1 MINTY
6 LQYGVPSCIA
16 NDLSEKGVP
25 VTTFRTTS
33 ANNLESKYGIDP
45 RIIQIVKPLITRQPI
60 DEAVVTTLLERS
72 NFTCCCCK
80 GVKSNSYIIHHIEE
94 YSESQDNSY
103 SNLVVLCPACH
114 DLAHRGPGLTNVLT
128 TEQILRNKENWDK
141 QVEKQNAEAAARS
154 GKINDA
160 DYLNIPRIAEL
171 SNSLIDQLPQTSL
184 SDVLLIKDILSSY
197 GQHID
202 EKGLGV
208 GLSDGGHSIRVQHHF
223 LRVFQSLLHRLNF
236 VNLDDLLNKGS
247 LSRPDFIGT
256 FCFYI
261 GGLIGKGITWPYTP
275 GNLMSRLYLRRKGFY
290 CEWLIDPKYITSS
303 TSSDRL
309 SGRSV
314 FLVYGRIKSV
324 GKKTLNNKK
333 HIAIDIR
340 PYAIGTPTA
349 TINRT
354 PNIAYI
360 KAAEYMLDYDGEEDS
375 NETSAASI
383 IVSP

>member
-1 MINTY
+1 MIKTY
-6 LQYGVPSCIA
+6 LQYGVPSDIA
-16 NDLSEKGVP
+16 KYLGEKELP
-25 VTTFRTTS
+25 VTTFRATS
-33 ANNLESKYGIDP
+33 VTNLESKYEIDP

-60 DEAVVTTLLERS
+60 DEDVINKLLEES

-80 GVKSNSYIIHHIEE
+80 GVKSNSYVIHHIEE
-94 YSESQDNSY
+94 YSKSQDNSY

-128 TEQILRNKENWDK
+128 TEQILRNKEKWEK
-141 QVEKQNAEAAARS
+141 QVEKINAEAAARS
-154 GKINDA
+154 GKIDDA
-160 DYLNIPRIAEL
+160 DYLNISRIAEL
-171 SNSLIDQLPQTSL
+171 AYSLLDQLPQTAM

-197 GQHID
+197 GQHVD

-208 GLSDGGHSIRVQHHF
+208 GVGDGGRSMRVQHHF
-223 LRVFQSLLHRLNF
+223 LRVFQSLLPRLNF
-236 VNLDDLLNKGS
+236 LNLDDLLKKGS

-261 GGLIGKGITWPYTP
+261 GGLIGKGVTWPYTP
-275 GNLMSRLYLRRKGFY
+275 GSPTSQLYLRRKGFY
-290 CEWLIDPKYITSS
+290 CEWLLDPKYITSY

-309 SGRSV
+309 SGRTV

-324 GKKTLNNKK
+324 GKKIINDKK

-340 PYAIGTPTA
+340 PYAIGTPVA
-349 TINRT
+349 RINRT

-360 KAAEYMLDYDGEEDS
+360 RAAEDLFYSDEQGTNDEAT
-375 NETSAASI
+375 NT
-383 IVSP
+383 